1 MNRDIYMRS
10 REAAAYIG
18 VCFRTLQAYI
28 ADGIIPC
35 TKPAGRWIFKKRD
48 LDDFLNNNRH

>member
-1 MNRDIYMRS
+1 MRS